1 VNEVKWVWI
10 GGGMSGS
17 GGYQNPIWNLAYP
30 DMGMLAIKD
39 NRKEGKCSVMK
50 CHYSIRAQ
58 NLTKLNTTI

>member
-30 DMGMLAIKD
+30 DMGMLANEDKC
-39 NRKEGKCSVMK
+39 KEGNGW
-50 CHYSIRAQ
+50 Y
-58 NLTKLNTTI
+58 